1 MHNYQIYTN
10 NVLLCMQ
17 TILKQIPP
25 FNIFLLKNNNFEIL
39 TKTHKFEL
47 LFCTKKTVII
57 VGI

>member
-25 FNIFLLKNNNFEIL
+25 FNNFLLKNNNCEIL
-39 TKTHKFEL
+39 TQTHKFEL
-47 LFCTKKTVII
+47 LFCTK
-57 VGI
+57 